1 MVGVG
6 GVGGFCTEALARCG
20 VGNIDILDFDRVDIT
35 NINRQIIA
43 LSSTIGEKKV
53 DVLAKRIK
61 DINPFCNVNA
71 FDTYYDETTSQK
83 VFSKKYDYIVDAID
97 IVTSKIH
104 LIMTAH
110 EKGVP
115 IISALGTGNKSDP
128 LKFQIT
134 DISKTSVCPLA
145 KVMRY
150 ELKQRGLY
158 HTKVLFSTEPPFKV
172 PQIGGKTVSSNSFTP
187 SVAGLLLARQVVL
200 DLIN

>member
-1 MVGVG
+1 
-6 GVGGFCTEALARCG
+6 
-20 VGNIDILDFDRVDIT
+20 
-35 NINRQIIA
+35 
-43 LSSTIGEKKV
+43 
-53 DVLAKRIK
+53 
-61 DINPFCNVNA
+61 
-71 FDTYYDETTSQK
+71 
-83 VFSKKYDYIVDAID
+83 
-97 IVTSKIH
+97 
-104 LIMTAH
+104 MTAH

-158 HTKVLFSTEPPFKV
+158 HTKVLFSTETPLKV
-172 PQIGGKTVSSNSFTP
+172 PQTGGKTVSSNSFTP